1 VIRGLGVTVLSAIV
15 LAGCGTAQRSLA
27 IDPGNETFAPSP
39 SASPRPAPASSPAS
53 TGQPSP
59 VPAVPSAS
67 PWTSATDSLE
77 WHRLGTI
84 RASDIDGIVGFANG
98 YVALEGAA
106 GAAWYSADGR
116 SWNRTRLPIE
126 GSVENALD
134 ANGRLGRIITTNG
147 RDVLIVGGYSTP
159 PCGLT
164 NPGDTGG
171 GPDCAVSPIAW
182 LSDDG
187 RTWHRSVATG
197 PGGEFVAAWP
207 VAIGGWTA
215 AVSDW
220 SGEDLAGDR
229 LRSSGDGST
238 WKSAPK
244 PAVSWEGYDHAPL
257 GVASRS
263 GQSLLAA
270 SERGGSK
277 TTVAMMDVGGSWLVL
292 DGFPGTGVEVFAGVA
307 PAEGRSRWVL
317 GGASGCVDIGNG
329 CTGGPVAWSSVDGAD
344 WKTNRL
350 PTGPGVPGAD
360 PPVVVSAVTSLA
372 VSERGF
378 VVVGADGSSSEG
390 ARHETWV
397 SDDGDVWAL
406 LPQASRP
413 RFDYGPGL
421 VAAGP
426 SGVIGISKSKSEKE
440 QTAWQLR

>member
-1 VIRGLGVTVLSAIV
+1 MTVLSAFV
-15 LAGCGTAQRSLA
+15 LAGCGSAQGSPS
-27 IDPGNETFAPSP
+27 IDPGHDTFAPSP
-39 SASPRPAPASSPAS
+39 SAIPRSAPASSPPS

-59 VPAVPSAS
+59 APAAPSTS

-84 RASDIDGIVGFANG
+84 PASDIDGIVGFADG

-116 SWNRTRLPIE
+116 SWKRTRLPID
-126 GSVENALD
+126 GTVEDALD
-134 ANGRLGRIITTNG
+134 ANGRLGRVITTNG
-147 RDVLIVGGYSTP
+147 REVLIVGGHSIP

-164 NPGDTGG
+164 NAGDTGG

-187 RTWHRSVATG
+187 RTWHRSIKAA

-207 VAIGGWTA
+207 VGTGGWTA

-220 SGEDLAGDR
+220 SGEALAGDR
-229 LRSSGDGST
+229 LWSSDDGLT
-238 WKSAPK
+238 WQRAPK
-244 PAVSWEGYDHAPL
+244 PPASWEGYDHAPL

-263 GQSLLAA
+263 GQSLLSAG
-270 SERGGSK
+270 ERGGPG
-277 TTVAMMDVGGSWLVL
+277 TTVATMSVGGSWRVL

-307 PAEGRSRWVL
+307 PAADRSRWVL
-317 GGASGCVDIGNG
+317 GGRSGCDDSGNE
-329 CTGGPVAWSSVDGAD
+329 CTGGPMAWSSVDGAD
-344 WKTNRL
+344 WTTNRL
-350 PTGPGVPGAD
+350 PTGPGVPDAD

-372 VSERGF
+372 VSERGY
-378 VVVGADGSSSEG
+378 VAVGADGSWSEG

-397 SDDGDVWAL
+397 SDDGAVWAL

-421 VAAGP
+421 VADGP
-426 SGVIGISKSKSEKE
+426 RGVIGISRSKSENE